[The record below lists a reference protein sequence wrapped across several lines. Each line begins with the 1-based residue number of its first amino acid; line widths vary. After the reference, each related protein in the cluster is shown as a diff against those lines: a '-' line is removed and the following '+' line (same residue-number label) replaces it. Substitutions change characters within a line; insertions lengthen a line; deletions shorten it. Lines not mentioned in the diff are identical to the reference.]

1 MDDADA
7 ALAAEQEV
15 KNPFPTPPVYWTRY
29 TPENLR
35 LLNLFKKKLDEK
47 GLDPIREDEPV
58 DQAALL
64 PDEPLLPV
72 FPLLE
77 LEPPRLDWVLEQPEY
92 STFGETHP
100 VRSFTHPNPPPK
112 KKPSTE

>member
-7 ALAAEQEV
+7 ALAAEQQEV
-15 KNPFPTPPVYWTRY
+15 KNPFPTPPVYWSRY

-35 LLNLFKKKLDEK
+35 LLGLLKDKLAAEGIDNIQE
-47 GLDPIREDEPV
+47 EDEQV

-64 PDEPLLPV
+64 QDEPLVPS

-100 VRSFTHPNPPPK
+100 VRFTSSHYLR
-112 KKPSTE
+112 TDVL